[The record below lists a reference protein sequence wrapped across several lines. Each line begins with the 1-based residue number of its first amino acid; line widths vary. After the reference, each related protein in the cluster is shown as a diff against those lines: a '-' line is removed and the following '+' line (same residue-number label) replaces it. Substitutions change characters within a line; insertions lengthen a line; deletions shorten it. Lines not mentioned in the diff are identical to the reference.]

1 MRRGFGL
8 ALLLAACGGDDV
20 EPELLEHRF
29 ASRPVRI
36 LASAELPDECQDA
49 LVEAVLWYRPLG
61 ATLTVEVAPPS
72 ARALQG
78 IAVGGEV
85 GVVPGFLSTNVRG
98 ETRIALTPGGDVFAA
113 EITLAT
119 CDALTVAHEAG
130 HALGLV
136 HVDSTN
142 LMHRAIDHADWLLN
156 NRQILWVRDDPY
168 STQTSFAMPADIRW
182 EDIEHSRVTSC
193 Y

>member
-1 MRRGFGL
+1 MPG
-8 ALLLAACGGDDV
+8 V
-20 EPELLEHRF
+20 
-29 ASRPVRI
+29 
-36 LASAELPDECQDA
+36 SAGRCA
-49 LVEAVLWYRPLG
+49 LVPPLG
-61 ATLTVEVAPPS
+61 ATLTLEIEPPS

-85 GVVPGFLSTNVRG
+85 GVVPGFLNANVRG
-98 ETRIALTPGGDVFAA
+98 ETRIALTPGGDVYAA

-136 HVDSTN
+136 HVDRKN
-142 LMHRAIDHADWLLN
+142 LMHRAIDQADWLLN
-156 NRQILWVRDDPY
+156 DRQILWVRDDPY
-168 STQTSFAMPADIRW
+168 STETSFAMPEDVRWQDIDR
-182 EDIEHSRVTSC
+182 SRVTSC